1 MKSTMT
7 EIKIAL
13 IGNYSLEYTTANY
26 FRDVFK
32 EMGIH
37 FDMFLPRERHKI
49 PPGYNIHF
57 YVDDG
62 THYAIPRRDG
72 VLKILYLIDTHMD
85 LESDMIMA
93 RMADV
98 VFCAQKN
105 AVEPL
110 CRAHPNVH
118 WLPLACCPHT
128 HYREVEEK
136 VYDVAFVGAV
146 ADNRRVEILDAVQKA
161 FPRAYLGRA
170 ERDQIGAIYSSSKIV
185 VNAAINNDINMRYFE
200 GMCSGALLLT
210 DRIIDNGMEQL
221 LEGTEFPICVFYN
234 DISDLVIKIKYYLE
248 HDKERVQIAEQGRS
262 FAWSHTY
269 HHRWLFVES
278 VATRQQAFKRS
289 IAYYLQTLIALKLI
303 NTGTLLRKYTRYGE

>member
-1 MKSTMT
+1 MT
-7 EIKIAL
+7 DNTPFKIAL
-13 IGNYSLEYTTANY
+13 VSNYSQEYTTANY

-32 EMGIH
+32 EMGID

-49 PPGYNIHF
+49 PYGYNIHF

-62 THYAIPRRDG
+62 THYTIPRRTE
-72 VLKILYLIDTHMD
+72 VLTILYLIDTHMG
-85 LESDMIMA
+85 LKSDMIMS

-98 VFCAQKN
+98 VFCAQNN

-110 CRAHPNVH
+110 CQVHPNVH
-118 WLPLACCPHT
+118 WLPLACSPHT
-128 HYREVEEK
+128 HYREAEEK

-146 ADNRRVEILDAVQKA
+146 ADNRRAEILDAVQKA
-161 FPRAYLGRA
+161 FPRSYLGRA

-221 LEGTEFPICVFYN
+221 LEGTEFPVCVFYN
-234 DISDLVIKIKYYLE
+234 DISDLLAKIKYYLQ
-248 HDKERVQIAEQGRS
+248 HDEERLQIAEHGRS
-262 FAWSHTY
+262 FAWNHTY
-269 HHRWLFVES
+269 RHRWLFVES
-278 VATRQQAFKRS
+278 VATRKRAFKRS
-289 IAYYLQTLIALKLI
+289 ISYYLKTLIALKMI
-303 NTGTLLRKYTRYGE
+303 NASTLMRKYTRYGE